1 MIVAYVADLIVNDEV
16 INVKGIIGFN
26 SHMPVLPL
34 AQIADWVAREN
45 ATILNKQISNFF
57 LPRTQPCIDS

>member
-1 MIVAYVADLIVNDEV
+1 MIVAYVADLIVNGEV
-16 INVKGIIGFN
+16 INVKGIISFN

-45 ATILNKQISNFF
+45 TTILNKQISSIRFHHV
-57 LPRTQPCIDS
+57 IEI